1 MNDDGSEIVL
11 ADRDY
16 IEPMEGAFVI
26 AESDG
31 ETLSFSTT
39 PPSKSPRLVL
49 DLSDG
54 PSTGSGTANSGT
66 AVVDRVIVRFAEGR
80 VLPKLQIKESSSKLF
95 IQQDGKDYAVVN
107 SGDMGE
113 MIVGFKAEK
122 SGSYTLSFS
131 NENVEFSYLHFIDD
145 LTGADIDLLNTSTG
159 SVATYTF
166 SAGQAQEMHF
176 RLVYR
181 Q

>member
-1 MNDDGSEIVL
+1 
-11 ADRDY
+11 
-16 IEPMEGAFVI
+16 
-26 AESDG
+26 
-31 ETLSFSTT
+31 
-39 PPSKSPRLVL
+39 
-49 DLSDG
+49 
-54 PSTGSGTANSGT
+54 
-66 AVVDRVIVRFAEGR
+66 
-80 VLPKLQIKESSSKLF
+80 
-95 IQQDGKDYAVVN
+95 
-107 SGDMGE
+107 